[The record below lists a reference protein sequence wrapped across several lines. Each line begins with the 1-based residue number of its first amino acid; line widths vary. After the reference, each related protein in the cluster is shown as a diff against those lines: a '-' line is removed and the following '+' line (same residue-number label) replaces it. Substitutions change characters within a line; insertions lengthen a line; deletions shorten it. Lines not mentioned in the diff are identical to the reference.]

1 MSKGLKSHHVVH
13 NPKGGW
19 DVKKNGADR
28 ASAHFDLKS
37 KATIE
42 GRKMSINQ
50 GTEFFIHGKDG
61 KIQERDSHGHD
72 PIPPRG

>member
-1 MSKGLKSHHVVH
+1 MLKSHHVVPNH
-13 NPKGGW
+13 DGGW
-19 DVKKNGADR
+19 DVKKGGADR

-37 KATIE
+37 KATEE

-50 GTEFFIHGKDG
+50 KTELFIHGKDG

-72 PIPPRG
+72 SYPPKG